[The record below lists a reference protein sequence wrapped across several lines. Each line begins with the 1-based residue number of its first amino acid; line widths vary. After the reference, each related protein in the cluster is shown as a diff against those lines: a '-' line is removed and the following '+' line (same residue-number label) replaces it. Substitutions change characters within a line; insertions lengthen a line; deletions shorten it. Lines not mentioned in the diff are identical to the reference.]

1 MTFSHQVP
9 VPQDGDQALEVW
21 LHQTVAPAYDALK
34 ADPSRG
40 LTGEQLRARLAAR
53 RSTEAR

>member
-1 MTFSHQVP
+1 MTFSNQVP

-21 LHQTVAPAYDALK
+21 LHRSVAPTFDAFM

-40 LTGEQLRARLAAR
+40 LTGEQVRGRLEALRFRKGR
-53 RSTEAR
+53 